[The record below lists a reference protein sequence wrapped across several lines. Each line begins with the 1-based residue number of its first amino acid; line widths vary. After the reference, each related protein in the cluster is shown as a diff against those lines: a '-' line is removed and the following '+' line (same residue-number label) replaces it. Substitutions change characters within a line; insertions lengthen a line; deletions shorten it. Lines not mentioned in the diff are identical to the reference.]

1 VDQKIKGNSN
11 RVSGVDYL
19 IISGNPR
26 LDLEGIVKQFKPGI
40 VIFDASNSPWNVKKW
55 KKEAHWL
62 GVHCYSVS
70 ISGAFTV
77 KF

>member
-1 VDQKIKGNSN
+1 
-11 RVSGVDYL
+11 VSGVDYL

-40 VIFDASNSPWNVKKW
+40 VIFDASVSPWNVKKW
-55 KKEAHWL
+55 IKEAHWL
-62 GVHCYSVS
+62 GLHCYSVS